1 MQTSPETRI
10 VPTPP
15 KGGRGRPQQLQQ
27 SHLWREILETV
38 LLTALVYFV
47 VRASVQFTPVDGP
60 SMQPGLYTGQSVI
73 VNELAYLFG
82 NPQRGDVIVFHPPP
96 PYSPKEQFIKRVIA
110 VPGDTI
116 SVTDSAVIVDGV
128 TLHES
133 YIYPQD
139 HNVTELPN
147 PVKMGPGEYFV
158 MGDNRNDSEDS
169 RVFASP
175 VERQAIVGKAD
186 LVIWPLNVVHWI
198 PTYREVFASVKP

>member
-1 MQTSPETRI
+1 VQTSPETRI
-10 VPTPP
+10 VPSPP
-15 KGGRGRPQQLQQ
+15 KGGRGRPQQSQQ

-47 VRASVQFTPVDGP
+47 VRSSVQFTPVDGP

-96 PYSPKEQFIKRVIA
+96 PFSPKEQFIKRIIA

-128 TLHES
+128 TLHEPYVNAQGS
-133 YIYPQD
+133 
-139 HNVTELPN
+139 VVSLLPDT
-147 PVKMGPGEYFV
+147 KIAPGDYFV
-158 MGDNRNDSEDS
+158 MGDNRNNSEDS
-169 RVFASP
+169 RVFGP
-175 VERQAIVGKAD
+175 VHRQTIVGKAD

-198 PTYREVFASVKP
+198 PTYREVFAGVHP